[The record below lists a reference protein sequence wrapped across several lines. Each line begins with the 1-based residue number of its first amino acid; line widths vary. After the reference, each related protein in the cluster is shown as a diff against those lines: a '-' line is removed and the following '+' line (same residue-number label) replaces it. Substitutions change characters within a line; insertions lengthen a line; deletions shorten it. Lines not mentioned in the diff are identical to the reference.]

1 MNRGK
6 ALAMAATT
14 VGLAVVMLTLGAV
27 TGSINGSAP
36 TIGLP
41 NSVAAP
47 AAEVLSP
54 TNSASNMR
62 VLQTRLKILPND
74 WSAWSNLGA
83 LYTAQARL
91 TADPSYYTKA
101 DGAFTMSLKVRPQDN
116 ASALTGKATLA
127 ASRHDFAGALTLTLA
142 SQKLDSYNAANLGV
156 MFDALGELGRYPEA
170 FTVLQRMVDLK
181 PGVASYARVS
191 YSYELRGDNVGAKFA
206 LTQALKI
213 SQTPADTA
221 FCRQYLGELAFNS
234 GDLSAAEAYFTKGL
248 RDDPAYVPLLAGRA
262 RVEAA
267 RGQSENALRDWA
279 VVTERLP
286 QTTYLIEYADLLA
299 ALGRDQ
305 EAKAQYAIVEATAK
319 LFRARGAN
327 VDLELSLFDADHAR
341 GAEALVTA
349 RAEEARRQSIQ
360 VEDAFAWSLHAVGLD
375 AQALVHSNAAAH
387 LGMRNAL
394 FWYHRG
400 IIEKSL
406 GQRAAAIASLTQAL
420 KINPYFSPLQAP
432 LARKALTDLQGGR

>member
-1 MNRGK
+1 MNRRKG
-6 ALAMAATT
+6 LAMAATT
-14 VGLAVVMLTLGAV
+14 VGLATVMLAVGAI
-27 TGSINGSAP
+27 TGPINWSSPTSA
-36 TIGLP
+36 LSR
-41 NSVAAP
+41 SVAAP
-47 AAEVLSP
+47 PAEVLSP
-54 TNSASNMR
+54 SDAASNIR
-62 VLQTRLKILPND
+62 ALQTRLKVLPND
-74 WSAWSNLGA
+74 WSAWANLGA
-83 LYTAQARL
+83 LYTAEARL

-101 DGAFTMSLKVRPQDN
+101 DGAFATSLRLRSQDN

-127 ASRHDFAGALTLTLA
+127 ASRHDFANALTLTQA
-142 SQKLDSYNAANLGV
+142 SQKVDSYNATNLGV
-156 MFDALGELGRYPEA
+156 MFDTLSELGRYPTA

-191 YSYELRGDNVGAKFA
+191 YAYELRGDNVGAKFA
-206 LTQALKI
+206 LTQALEI

-234 GDLSAAEAYFTKGL
+234 GDLNTAHKYFTQGL

-267 RGQSENALRDWA
+267 RGQKLEAVRDWQ
-279 VVTERLP
+279 VVTDRLP

-299 ALGRDQ
+299 SLGRDS
-305 EAKAQYAIVEATAK
+305 EAKTQYAIVDATAK

-327 VDLELSLFDADHAR
+327 VDLELSLFDADHGR
-341 GAEALVTA
+341 GVEAFATA
-349 RAEEARRQSIQ
+349 KAEEARRQSVQ
-360 VEDAFAWSLHAVGLD
+360 VEDAYAWSLHGVGQD
-375 AQALVHSNAAAH
+375 EAALVHANAAAH

-400 IIEKSL
+400 VIEKSL
-406 GQRAAAIASLTQAL
+406 GQRKAAIASLTQAL

-432 LARKALTDLQGGR
+432 LAKKALSELKGGH